1 MTTQNR
7 DTRKRVRDYIG
18 RGVFSVPV
26 PPGEK
31 GPKDKGWNNN
41 HIGLD
46 RVDAEFKAGSNILRR
61 NGKPSGWQVDVDC
74 DCREAVIAA
83 PHYLPTTAWV
93 HGHAGNPA
101 SHHTF
106 ICEGVK
112 SEDFNDPTVNPAEQK
127 ARKGKRR
134 AMIDSEEDEFTAD
147 QWAEVRKQ
155 DKATLLELR
164 STGLGTI
171 MPGSV
176 HPSGNEVVFYRDGQ
190 PIGADLPEKDP
201 TRVDPEV
208 WRQAVHHMA
217 AATLLAKQWADG
229 IHNELCLRVS
239 GMLMHGG
246 MAVADA
252 EKFLTAVCD
261 AAGDEQVEK
270 RLNTLRAT
278 AEKYT
283 AGEKVMGFPSV
294 AELLDERAV
303 KKISEWLR
311 LNKVK
316 TSKDGKPLLVVGGDF
331 DQEITECVAFLLAG
345 NEPEANL
352 FCFGDKLAVIESE
365 PSPRVR
371 VLTVNNL
378 RERVARHMQVVTAS
392 VKKNP
397 QGEEEVTYKN
407 VTPPL
412 PLLQSLAETALLSE
426 FPQLTRLS
434 SVPVV
439 GPSGELQPRYG
450 YHASTK
456 TFVYSRGIETPLGD
470 GTVDKAAVQ
479 RSIAWYKEWPLSGFM
494 FDTPASLTHTICGI
508 LTPYVRDLI
517 AGETPLFLVQAP
529 TRGSGKSKL
538 ARLCIGINAQT
549 FHDTILARSEQEVQ
563 KQILSLLRTGP
574 SHILF
579 DNVRGTVNSGS
590 LDKVLTSDIYT
601 DRILGRSETET
612 YPNKAMWWITSNN
625 AFLGGDLPSRT
636 VLIGLDTGMERPEQR
651 TDFKTG
657 DLNKWLAVNRLL
669 CVQHALTLIRYWLQ
683 EGMPLYAGPN
693 YHRAKDWAQVLG
705 GICEAVGLPGF
716 LDNTEEIE
724 QNADDE
730 HERACQFVEGWF
742 SHFGTRAVGAGSL
755 VQDAY
760 GVDDEDVPAPLWS
773 EKVDRLSNSGKV
785 QSLGHWLKTN
795 RNRPFNGLR
804 LTVESGN
811 HANLYRLSET
821 ASRAGVVAAQEKRD
835 KALKRMKAQEETAA
849 AAKRPLLRIA

>member
-7 DTRKRVRDYIG
+7 DTRKRVQDYIG
-18 RGVFSVPV
+18 RGVYSVPV
-26 PPGEK
+26 APGQK
-31 GPKDKGWNNN
+31 GPKDKGWPDN

-46 RVDAEFKAGSNILRR
+46 RVDEEFKPHSNILRR
-61 NGKPSGWQVDVDC
+61 NGKPSGGQVDVDC
-74 DCREAVIAA
+74 DCCEAVIAA
-83 PHYLPTTAWV
+83 PHYLPETAWV
-93 HGHAGNPA
+93 HGHAGNPS
-101 SHHTF
+101 SHYTF
-106 ICEGVK
+106 ICEGIK
-112 SEDFNDPTVNPAEQK
+112 SEDFNDPTVRPVEQK
-127 ARKGKRR
+127 ARRRKRLE
-134 AMIDSEEDEFTAD
+134 MIDSDDDEFTEE
-147 QWAEVRKQ
+147 QWSEVRKQ

-190 PIGADLPEKDP
+190 PVGADLPEKNP

-208 WRQAVHHMA
+208 LRQAVYYIA
-217 AATLLAKQWADG
+217 AATLLAKHWADG
-229 IHNELCLRVS
+229 IHNDLSLRVS

-246 MAVADA
+246 MALSDA
-252 EKFLTAVCD
+252 EKFLAAVCD
-261 AAGDEQVEK
+261 AAGDEQVDK
-270 RLNTLRAT
+270 RLGTLRAT
-278 AEKYT
+278 AEKYA
-283 AGEKVMGFPSV
+283 AGEKVTGFPSV

-303 KKISEWLR
+303 KKISEWLG

-352 FCFGDKLAVIESE
+352 FCFGDKLAMIESE

-439 GPSGELQPRYG
+439 GPNGDLQARYG
-450 YHASTK
+450 YHGSTK
-456 TFVYSRGIETPLGD
+456 TFVYSRGIETLLGE
-470 GTVDKAAVQ
+470 GAVDKAAVQ
-479 RSIAWYKEWPLSGFM
+479 RAIAWYREWPLSGFM

-538 ARLCIGINAQT
+538 ARLCIGINATT
-549 FHDTILARSEQEVQ
+549 FQDTLLPRQEVEIQ

-574 SHILF
+574 THILF

-601 DRILGRSETET
+601 DRVLGRSETET
-612 YPNKAMWWITSNN
+612 YPNKAMWWMTGNN
-625 AFLGGDLPSRT
+625 ALLGGDLPSRT

-651 TDFKTG
+651 TAFKTG

-693 YHRAKDWAQVLG
+693 YHRAMDWAQVLG
-705 GICEAVGLPGF
+705 GICETVGLPGF

-724 QNADDE
+724 ENADDE

-742 SHFGTRAVGAGSL
+742 ASYGTRAVGAGQL
-755 VQDAY
+755 VVDAY
-760 GVDDEDVPAPLWS
+760 GNGDDELPAPLWT
-773 EKVDRLSNSGKV
+773 ERVDRLSSDGKK
-785 QSLGHWLKTN
+785 QSLGHWLKAN

-804 LTVESGN
+804 LTVVPGN
-811 HANLYRLSET
+811 SANQYRLVET
-821 ASRAGVVAAQEKRD
+821 PSRSGVIAAQHERD
-835 KALKRMKAQEETAA
+835 KFQKRVEAQQETSA
-849 AAKRPLLRIA
+849 AAKRTTLRVA